1 MTTDGA
7 FDLTAW
13 TEVQR
18 PRIEAVFEAHLAAR
32 PGIDDPGRLV
42 EAMRYSLLAPGKR
55 LRPLL
60 ALAAAEAVA
69 ADGGGRASEPDD
81 PVLQAASAVELVHC
95 YSLIHDDLP
104 AMDNDDFRR
113 GKPSNHKVYGEATA
127 ILAGDALLTLAFEW
141 LADAGVR
148 AGRPADFGRAT
159 LALARGAGMAGMVR
173 GQARDLGEP
182 APATVAD
189 LERLHGEK
197 TAALFRAATAVGAAA
212 AGGDAAAVEAV
223 GQFGYLFGI
232 AFQHA
237 DDVEDG
243 DHQGHAAEV
252 KSRVA
257 GLLAEAVA
265 ALPGSSGSD
274 RPRALRAQAAALW
287 ARVAA
292 PSESR

>member
-1 MTTDGA
+1 MTTDA
-7 FDLTAW
+7 TFDPKTW

-18 PRIEAVFEAHLAAR
+18 QRIEAVFEARLAAR
-32 PGIDDPGRLV
+32 PDGDDPGRLV

-69 ADGGGRASEPDD
+69 SGGQRASEPDA
-81 PVLQAASAVELVHC
+81 PVLQAAAAVELVHC

-113 GKPSNHKVYGEATA
+113 GKPSSHKAFGEATA

-141 LADAGVR
+141 LADAGIR

-182 APATVAD
+182 APETVAD

-197 TAALFRAATAVGAAA
+197 TAALFRAATEVGAAA
-212 AGGDAAAVEAV
+212 AGGDEAAVDAV
-223 GQFGYLFGI
+223 GRFGTLFGI

-257 GLLAEAVA
+257 GLLADAVA
-265 ALPGSSGSD
+265 ALPGSAGSD
-274 RPRALRAQAAALW
+274 GGRALRALAAALW

-292 PSESR
+292 PDAE